1 MHTWLTRYL
10 LEGVAGLADRS
21 HWPGSCLH
29 RTAET
34 EEVLVADMRRQ
45 HPRWGAKRT
54 RMELLKQPPDGQ
66 TVPATATINRI
77 LIGLGLVQPRKR
89 KRPKESYLRWQRP
102 GPMQAF
108 SVWWG

>member
-1 MHTWLTRYL
+1 M
-10 LEGVAGLADRS
+10 
-21 HWPGSCLH
+21 
-29 RTAET
+29 
-34 EEVLVADMRRQ
+34 LVADMRRQ

-108 SVWWG
+108 SVWWGLNGGQIPATGADQDRAPMDETGA

>member
-1 MHTWLTRYL
+1 M
-10 LEGVAGLADRS
+10 
-21 HWPGSCLH
+21 
-29 RTAET
+29 
-34 EEVLVADMRRQ
+34 LVADMRRQ

-54 RMELLKQPPDGQ
+54 RMELLKQPRDGQ